1 MIKSKI
7 PLTERLMFLWI
18 IQTKSVDAKLY
29 GLPELGV
36 RTELSVTVCS
46 VLFWVYVE
54 KYSTALGRL
63 N

>member
-1 MIKSKI
+1 
-7 PLTERLMFLWI
+7 MFLWI